1 MRLGQIRNQDAVAK
15 MVGNRRAAQ
24 GAVVPAN
31 DGVVVHAQRPAR
43 ARGPKVLAF
52 AVLAYALSPIDLIPD
67 FIPVLGLLDDLIL
80 LPLGVA
86 LVIWLVP
93 ALLWQ
98 EMLVKADR
106 FQGRLP
112 KMLTGLLFILLVWG
126 LVIWAFAWWLI
137 SLLVNA

>member
-1 MRLGQIRNQDAVAK
+1 MRWQKWRVIGTLRKVQLFRQLTALWFMLKDP
-15 MVGNRRAAQ
+15 RA
-24 GAVVPAN
+24 PL
-31 DGVVVHAQRPAR
+31 
-43 ARGPKVLAF
+43 GPKVLAF

-98 EMLVKADR
+98 DMLAKADL

-112 KMLTGLLFILLVWG
+112 KMLTGLLLVVLVWG
-126 LVIWAFAWWLI
+126 LLIAAFAWWLF

>member
-1 MRLGQIRNQDAVAK
+1 MRWRKWLAIGALRK
-15 MVGNRRAAQ
+15 AQ
-24 GAVVPAN
+24 LFRQLTALWFMLKDPRVPR
-31 DGVVVHAQRPAR
+31 V
-43 ARGPKVLAF
+43 PKVLAF

-98 EMLVKADR
+98 EMLAKADL

-112 KMLTGLLFILLVWG
+112 KMLTGLLLVLLVWG
-126 LVIWAFAWWLI
+126 LAIGAFAWWLF
-137 SLLVNA
+137 SVLVNA

>member
-1 MRLGQIRNQDAVAK
+1 MRWRKWLAIGALRKAQLFRQLTALWFMLKDP
-15 MVGNRRAAQ
+15 RA
-24 GAVVPAN
+24 PL
-31 DGVVVHAQRPAR
+31 
-43 ARGPKVLAF
+43 GPKVLAF

-98 EMLVKADR
+98 EMLAKADL

-112 KMLTGLLFILLVWG
+112 KMLTGLLLVLLVWG
-126 LVIWAFAWWLI
+126 LLIVAFAWWLF

>member
-1 MRLGQIRNQDAVAK
+1 MRWRKWLAIGALRK
-15 MVGNRRAAQ
+15 AQ
-24 GAVVPAN
+24 LFRQLTALWFMLKDPRVP
-31 DGVVVHAQRPAR
+31 
-43 ARGPKVLAF
+43 RGPKVLAF

-98 EMLVKADR
+98 EMLAKADL

-112 KMLTGLLFILLVWG
+112 KMLTGLLLVLLVWG
-126 LVIWAFAWWLI
+126 LLIGAFAWWLF

>member
-1 MRLGQIRNQDAVAK
+1 MRWRKWWAIGALRKAQLFRQLTALWFMLKDP
-15 MVGNRRAAQ
+15 RA
-24 GAVVPAN
+24 PL
-31 DGVVVHAQRPAR
+31 
-43 ARGPKVLAF
+43 GPKVLAF

-98 EMLVKADR
+98 EMLAKADL

-112 KMLTGLLFILLVWG
+112 KILTGLLLVLLVWG
-126 LVIWAFAWWLI
+126 LLIVAFAWWLF

>member
-1 MRLGQIRNQDAVAK
+1 MRWRKWLAIGALRKAQLFRQMTALWFMLKDPRVP
-15 MVGNRRAAQ
+15 RA
-24 GAVVPAN
+24 
-31 DGVVVHAQRPAR
+31 
-43 ARGPKVLAF
+43 PKVLAF

-98 EMLVKADR
+98 EMLAKADL

-112 KMLTGLLFILLVWG
+112 KMLTGLLLVVLVWG
-126 LVIWAFAWWLI
+126 LLIGAFAWWLF

>member
-1 MRLGQIRNQDAVAK
+1 MRWRQWLAIGALRKAQLFRQLTALWFMLKDPRVP
-15 MVGNRRAAQ
+15 RA
-24 GAVVPAN
+24 
-31 DGVVVHAQRPAR
+31 
-43 ARGPKVLAF
+43 PKVLAF

-67 FIPVLGLLDDLIL
+67 FIPVLGLLDDLLL

-98 EMLVKADR
+98 EMLLKADH

-112 KMLTGLLFILLVWG
+112 KMLTGLLLVLLVWG
-126 LVIWAFAWWLI
+126 LVVGAFAWY
-137 SLLVNA
+137 LLSAVVNA

>member
-1 MRLGQIRNQDAVAK
+1 MRWRKWLAIGALRKVQLFRQLTALWFMLKDP
-15 MVGNRRAAQ
+15 RA
-24 GAVVPAN
+24 PL
-31 DGVVVHAQRPAR
+31 
-43 ARGPKVLAF
+43 GPKVLAF

-98 EMLVKADR
+98 DMLAKADL

-112 KMLTGLLFILLVWG
+112 KMLTGLLLVVLVWG
-126 LVIWAFAWWLI
+126 LLIASFAWWLF

>member
-1 MRLGQIRNQDAVAK
+1 MRWRKWLAIGALRK
-15 MVGNRRAAQ
+15 AQ
-24 GAVVPAN
+24 LFRQMTALWFMLKDPRVP
-31 DGVVVHAQRPAR
+31 RS
-43 ARGPKVLAF
+43 PKVLAF
-52 AVLAYALSPIDLIPD
+52 AVLAYALSPVDLIPD
-67 FIPVLGLLDDLIL
+67 FVPVLGLLDDLIL

-98 EMLVKADR
+98 EMLAKADL

-112 KMLTGLLFILLVWG
+112 KMLTGLLLVLLVWG
-126 LVIWAFAWWLI
+126 LLIGAFAWWLF

>member
-1 MRLGQIRNQDAVAK
+1 MRWRKWWAIGALRK
-15 MVGNRRAAQ
+15 AQ
-24 GAVVPAN
+24 LFRQLTALWFMLKDPQAPL
-31 DGVVVHAQRPAR
+31 A
-43 ARGPKVLAF
+43 PKVLAF

-93 ALLWQ
+93 VSLWQ
-98 EMLVKADR
+98 DLLRKADH

-112 KMLTGLLFILLVWG
+112 KMLTGLLLVLLVWG
-126 LVIWAFAWWLI
+126 LAIAAFVWWLLSEI
-137 SLLVNA
+137 VHA

>member
-1 MRLGQIRNQDAVAK
+1 MRWRKWLAIGALRKAQLFRQLTALWFMLKDP
-15 MVGNRRAAQ
+15 RA
-24 GAVVPAN
+24 P
-31 DGVVVHAQRPAR
+31 R
-43 ARGPKVLAF
+43 APKVLAF

-98 EMLVKADR
+98 EMLAKADI

-112 KMLTGLLFILLVWG
+112 KMLTGLLLVLLVWG
-126 LVIWAFAWWLI
+126 LLIGAFAWWLF

>member
-1 MRLGQIRNQDAVAK
+1 MRWRKWWAIGALRK
-15 MVGNRRAAQ
+15 AQ
-24 GAVVPAN
+24 LFRQLTALWFMLK
-31 DGVVVHAQRPAR
+31 DAR
-43 ARGPKVLAF
+43 APLGPKVLAF

-98 EMLVKADR
+98 EMLAKADL

-112 KMLTGLLFILLVWG
+112 KMLTGLLLVLLVWG
-126 LVIWAFAWWLI
+126 LVIGAFVWWLL
-137 SLLVNA
+137 SVLVNA

>member
-1 MRLGQIRNQDAVAK
+1 MRWQKWRVIGTLRKVQLFRQLTALWFMLKDP
-15 MVGNRRAAQ
+15 RA
-24 GAVVPAN
+24 P
-31 DGVVVHAQRPAR
+31 
-43 ARGPKVLAF
+43 RGPKVLAF

-98 EMLVKADR
+98 DMLAKADH

-112 KMLTGLLFILLVWG
+112 NMLTGLLLVLLVWG
-126 LVIWAFAWWLI
+126 LAIGAFVWWLLSVI
-137 SLLVNA
+137 FNA

>member
-1 MRLGQIRNQDAVAK
+1 MRWRKWLAIGALRKAQLFRQMTALWFMLKDPRVP
-15 MVGNRRAAQ
+15 RA
-24 GAVVPAN
+24 
-31 DGVVVHAQRPAR
+31 
-43 ARGPKVLAF
+43 PKVLAF

-98 EMLVKADR
+98 EMLAKADL

-112 KMLTGLLFILLVWG
+112 NMLTGLLLVLLVWG
-126 LVIWAFAWWLI
+126 LVIGAFAWWLF
-137 SLLVNA
+137 SVLVNA

>member
-1 MRLGQIRNQDAVAK
+1 MRWRKWLAIGALRKAQLFRQMTALWFMLKDP
-15 MVGNRRAAQ
+15 RAPLA
-24 GAVVPAN
+24 
-31 DGVVVHAQRPAR
+31 
-43 ARGPKVLAF
+43 PKVLAF

-98 EMLVKADR
+98 EMLAKADL

-112 KMLTGLLFILLVWG
+112 KMLTGLLLVLLLWG
-126 LVIWAFAWWLI
+126 LVIGAFAWWLF
-137 SLLVNA
+137 SVLVNA

>member
-1 MRLGQIRNQDAVAK
+1 MRWRKWLAIGALRKAQLFRQLTALWFMLKDP
-15 MVGNRRAAQ
+15 RA
-24 GAVVPAN
+24 PL
-31 DGVVVHAQRPAR
+31 
-43 ARGPKVLAF
+43 GPKVLAF

-98 EMLVKADR
+98 EMLAKADLFR
-106 FQGRLP
+106 GRLP
-112 KMLTGLLFILLVWG
+112 KMLTGLLLVLLVWG

>member
-1 MRLGQIRNQDAVAK
+1 MRWRKWLAIGALRKTQLLRQLTALWFMLKDP
-15 MVGNRRAAQ
+15 RA
-24 GAVVPAN
+24 P
-31 DGVVVHAQRPAR
+31 
-43 ARGPKVLAF
+43 RGPKVLAF

-98 EMLVKADR
+98 EMLAKADL

-112 KMLTGLLFILLVWG
+112 KMLTGLLLVLLVWG

>member
-1 MRLGQIRNQDAVAK
+1 MRWRKWLAIGALRKVQLFRQLTALWFMLKDP
-15 MVGNRRAAQ
+15 RA
-24 GAVVPAN
+24 P
-31 DGVVVHAQRPAR
+31 
-43 ARGPKVLAF
+43 RGPKVLAF

-86 LVIWLVP
+86 MVIWLVP

-98 EMLVKADR
+98 EMLAKADL

-112 KMLTGLLFILLVWG
+112 NMLTGLLLVLLVWG
-126 LVIWAFAWWLI
+126 LVIGAFAWWLLSVI
-137 SLLVNA
+137 VKA

>member
-1 MRLGQIRNQDAVAK
+1 MRWRKWLAIGALRKAQLFRQLTALWFMLKDP
-15 MVGNRRAAQ
+15 RA
-24 GAVVPAN
+24 P
-31 DGVVVHAQRPAR
+31 
-43 ARGPKVLAF
+43 RGPKVLAF

-67 FIPVLGLLDDLIL
+67 FIPVLGLLDDLIV

-98 EMLVKADR
+98 DMLDKADH

-112 KMLTGLLFILLVWG
+112 KMLTGLLLVLLVWG
-126 LVIWAFAWWLI
+126 LVIGAFVWWLLSEI
-137 SLLVNA
+137 VNA

>member
-1 MRLGQIRNQDAVAK
+1 MRWRKWLAIGALRKTQLFRQLTALWFMLKDP
-15 MVGNRRAAQ
+15 RA
-24 GAVVPAN
+24 PLS
-31 DGVVVHAQRPAR
+31 
-43 ARGPKVLAF
+43 PKVLAF

-80 LPLGVA
+80 LPLGVT

-98 EMLVKADR
+98 DMLAKADE

-112 KMLTGLLFILLVWG
+112 KMLTSLLLVLLVWG
-126 LVIWAFAWWLI
+126 LAIGGFVWWLLAVI
-137 SLLVNA
+137 VNA

>member
-1 MRLGQIRNQDAVAK
+1 MRWRKWLAIGALRKAQLFRQMTALWFMLKDPRVS
-15 MVGNRRAAQ
+15 RA
-24 GAVVPAN
+24 
-31 DGVVVHAQRPAR
+31 
-43 ARGPKVLAF
+43 PKVLAF

-98 EMLVKADR
+98 EMLAKADV

-112 KMLTGLLFILLVWG
+112 KMLTGLLLILLAWG
-126 LVIWAFAWWLI
+126 LLIGAFAWWLF
-137 SLLVNA
+137 SVLGNA

>member
-1 MRLGQIRNQDAVAK
+1 MLKDP
-15 MVGNRRAAQ
+15 RA
-24 GAVVPAN
+24 PL
-31 DGVVVHAQRPAR
+31 
-43 ARGPKVLAF
+43 GPKVLAF

-86 LVIWLVP
+86 MVIWLVP

-98 EMLVKADR
+98 EMLAKADL

-112 KMLTGLLFILLVWG
+112 NMLTGLLLVLLVWG
-126 LVIWAFAWWLI
+126 LVIGAFAWWLF
-137 SLLVNA
+137 SVLVNA

>member
-1 MRLGQIRNQDAVAK
+1 MRWRKWLAIGALRKTQLLRQLTALWFMLKDP
-15 MVGNRRAAQ
+15 RA
-24 GAVVPAN
+24 P
-31 DGVVVHAQRPAR
+31 
-43 ARGPKVLAF
+43 RGPKVLAF

-112 KMLTGLLFILLVWG
+112 KMLTGLLLILLVWG

>member
-1 MRLGQIRNQDAVAK
+1 MRWRKWLAIGALRKAQLFRQLTALWFMLKDP
-15 MVGNRRAAQ
+15 RA
-24 GAVVPAN
+24 P
-31 DGVVVHAQRPAR
+31 R
-43 ARGPKVLAF
+43 APKVLAF

-98 EMLVKADR
+98 EMLAKADL

-112 KMLTGLLFILLVWG
+112 KMLTGLLLVLLVWG
-126 LVIWAFAWWLI
+126 LVIAAFAWWLF

>member
-1 MRLGQIRNQDAVAK
+1 MRWRKWLAIGALRKAQLFRQLTALWFMLKDP
-15 MVGNRRAAQ
+15 RA
-24 GAVVPAN
+24 P
-31 DGVVVHAQRPAR
+31 
-43 ARGPKVLAF
+43 RGPKVLAF

-98 EMLVKADR
+98 EMLAKADV

-112 KMLTGLLFILLVWG
+112 KMLTGLLLVLLAWG
-126 LVIWAFAWWLI
+126 LVIGAFAWWLF
-137 SLLVNA
+137 SVLVNA

>member
-1 MRLGQIRNQDAVAK
+1 MRWRKWLAIGALRKAQLFRQMTALWFMLKDPRVP
-15 MVGNRRAAQ
+15 RA
-24 GAVVPAN
+24 
-31 DGVVVHAQRPAR
+31 
-43 ARGPKVLAF
+43 PKVLAF

-98 EMLVKADR
+98 EMLAKADL

-112 KMLTGLLFILLVWG
+112 KMLTGLLLVLLVWG
-126 LVIWAFAWWLI
+126 LLIVAFAWWLF